1 MDIRTLHCFRQV
13 YEKRSINSAAKELF
27 ISAQGLGK
35 MINNLEEELKTSL
48 FERSAKGLVPTEN
61 ADLLYDQSAD
71 LITRFRQI
79 EQAIEQAR
87 TKAKRLRICSA
98 RGVLNALS
106 FEVLANFIEN
116 HPEIELE
123 WKEMANADVKATVNS
138 HAAEIGLVVGETLQ
152 EEIQER
158 HLQSRKMCVLVYK
171 GHPYYDR
178 TELSIADLGDEKIIT
193 LNDQYRVYHDFVKA
207 CKTAQVQPR
216 ITGLTEDSH
225 FVYKMCKQKIGLGIL
240 LDFSTSDFN
249 LQNIKVL
256 PLKEKISWDIY
267 MIYLKKNKKY
277 PNIALF
283 DSYIKKI
290 FS

>member
-1 MDIRTLHCFRQV
+1 MDIRTLNCFRLV

-71 LITRFRQI
+71 LITRFHRI
-79 EQAIEQAR
+79 EQAMEQAR
-87 TKAKRLRICSA
+87 TKVKRLRICCG

-106 FEVLANFIEN
+106 FEVLATFIET
-116 HPEIELE
+116 HPEIEVV
-123 WKEMANADVKATVNS
+123 WKEMANADVKAAVS
-138 HAAEIGLVVGETLQ
+138 SYAAEIGLVVGETLR
-152 EEIQER
+152 EEVQER

-178 TELSIADLGDEKIIT
+178 TDLSIADLDEEKIVT

-207 CKTAQVQPR
+207 CKSAQVQPI

-249 LQNIKVL
+249 LENIKVI
-256 PLKEKISWDIY
+256 PLKEKITWDIY
-267 MIYLKKNKKY
+267 MIYLKRNKKF
-277 PNIALF
+277 PNISLF
-283 DSYIKKI
+283 EAYIKKI